1 MDTKAKEDA
10 GCPDWMDG
18 PWDEAPESASDRF
31 DWRVETPGVTGKVAA
46 WILSQSQ
53 YPQPEMSIAA
63 ALALVSV
70 LKAHKVR
77 TETDLRT
84 NILLANIAPS
94 GSGKNWPLEAV
105 KKILEALSVSQGM
118 LLGEPASDA
127 GLLSNLRLCQD
138 KGLLIWDEFGDALK
152 QLTSNSAG
160 TYQREILATAK
171 KLFSSA
177 SSVYTGKAYSD
188 GSQRQQLILRQPCL
202 SVLGASTPERLYSA
216 LSSNLVEDGFL
227 SRFLFVEPE
236 IFEVEEKRVL
246 RQAPPAELLFELNQ
260 LLRAPT
266 NAELA
271 IGATVFES
279 LEIKPRIVPLSQR
292 AQVMAKVYSEYFR
305 DRMRECGEQGEVL
318 RAIWARGMEH
328 TLKVSL
334 VVADG
339 LEIEV
344 RDLFWAFEFVAD
356 CMNSLIEKFGERVA
370 DSDRERKMLR
380 VLMVIKEHVQLN
392 GEMSK
397 SQLTRKTQSL
407 TNSEREDVIESLVET
422 DEIYIRRVRM
432 EGAKSDTTLYGIK
445 E

>member
-1 MDTKAKEDA
+1 MDTKPNQQDI
-10 GCPDWMDG
+10 PDWMNG
-18 PWDEAPESASDRF
+18 EWDETPASEVDKF
-31 DWRVETPGVTGKVAA
+31 NWKTQTPGVTGKVAA

-77 TETDLRT
+77 TQTDLRT

-105 KKILEALSVSQGM
+105 KKILEALNVSQGM

-188 GSQRQQLILRQPCL
+188 GSQRQQLVLKQPCL

-227 SRFLFVEPE
+227 SRFLFVEPVAP
-236 IFEVEEKRVL
+236 EVREVL
-246 RQAPPAELLFELNQ
+246 DIVRHSPPAELLFELNQ
-260 LLRAPT
+260 LLRLPT
-266 NAELA
+266 NSEIPLSST
-271 IGATVFES
+271 IFES
-279 LEIKPRIVPLSQR
+279 LEIKPRIVPLSDKARLLAR
-292 AQVMAKVYSEYFR
+292 AYGDYYKEEMKAC
-305 DRMRECGEQGEVL
+305 DGQGDLL

-328 TLKVSL
+328 TLKVAL

-339 LEIEV
+339 IKIDVPEIW
-344 RDLFWAFEFVAD
+344 WAFEFVST
-356 CMNSLIEKFGERVA
+356 CISSLVEKFGERVA
-370 DSDRERKMLR
+370 ENTNDKIVKRVYGCIQRKGQITHSDLVRNTNGISTREREEAIETLIQSESIEKVTDCLPGSSKM
-380 VLMVIKEHVQLN
+380 
-392 GEMSK
+392 
-397 SQLTRKTQSL
+397 KTF
-407 TNSEREDVIESLVET
+407 
-422 DEIYIRRVRM
+422 YI
-432 EGAKSDTTLYGIK
+432 AK
-445 E
+445 